1 METGYYAQNPR
12 VIHETFRVGGQL
24 TQNDIAE
31 IDSTMV
37 SRHCNGRDVYQL
49 VKASRTLDAPY
60 FVRDKRGNAFAQ
72 IYSFHWPIHRRSTN
86 PFPPIS
92 EATQQIQFS
101 VLNGDNVEIERIL
114 L

>member
-72 IYSFHWPIHRRSTN
+72 IYSFH
-86 PFPPIS
+86 
-92 EATQQIQFS
+92 
-101 VLNGDNVEIERIL
+101 
-114 L
+114 